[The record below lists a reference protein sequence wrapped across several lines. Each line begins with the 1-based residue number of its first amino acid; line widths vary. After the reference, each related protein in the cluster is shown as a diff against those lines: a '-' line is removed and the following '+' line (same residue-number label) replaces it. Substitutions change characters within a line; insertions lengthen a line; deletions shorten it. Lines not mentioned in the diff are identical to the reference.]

1 MPRVKALAF
10 LSLKSEWPIQNKT
23 LSQVCTCLQRL
34 PLSLRMKSEVLRM
47 ACTRLTHSGPQTPV
61 WPHLHSQAS
70 PSAAATLTSCGSPHT
85 PCATLILSLQ
95 SRVKHFLLQRFFS
108 YSPEPK
114 QLTLPCPISL
124 HKTRTICHLMLL
136 FIASF
141 ISSSS
146 HQDAYSM
153 WDDYYFAYCWIPSP
167 WHM

>member
-10 LSLKSEWPIQNKT
+10 LFLKSEWPLQNKT
-23 LSQVCTCLQRL
+23 LCQVCTCLQRL
-34 PLSLRMKSEVLRM
+34 PLSLRMKSDVLLM
-47 ACTRLTHSGPQTPV
+47 ACTRLTHSGPWTPV
-61 WPHLHSQAS
+61 WPHLRSLAS
-70 PSAAATLTSCGSPHT
+70 PSAAATLTLCSSPLF
-85 PCATLILSLQ
+85 TLILSFQ
-95 SRVKHFLLQRFFS
+95 PRVKHFLLQRFFS

-114 QLTLPCPISL
+114 QLTLPCSISL
-124 HKTRTICHLMLL
+124 HKTCTICHLMLL